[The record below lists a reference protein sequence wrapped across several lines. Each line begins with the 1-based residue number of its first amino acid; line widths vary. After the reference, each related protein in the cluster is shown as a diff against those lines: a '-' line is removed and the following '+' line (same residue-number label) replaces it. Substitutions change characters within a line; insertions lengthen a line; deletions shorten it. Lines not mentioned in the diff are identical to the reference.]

1 MVRAD
6 KIISMRIHN
15 PLGFEAEGTICL
27 DTRLVVVRWGYIVA
41 HVIFIVLSLLLLLG
55 TMMLQRSSA
64 LRAAGAW
71 KSSSLAVTHAL
82 DPELQSQLHGIRANS
97 LLVDQDGRQMVRL
110 TQIPKGGWRLVP
122 KARPEIAL
130 QDI

>member
-1 MVRAD
+1 
-6 KIISMRIHN
+6 MRIHN

-27 DTRLVVVRWGYIVA
+27 DTRLVVVRWEYIVA

-82 DPELQSQLHGIRANS
+82 DPELQSQLYGIRANS
-97 LLVDQDGRQMVRL
+97 LLVDQDERQM
-110 TQIPKGGWRLVP
+110 IPKSGWRLVP
-122 KARPEIAL
+122 KANSEIPL